1 MLPYEICRDCTPYP
15 TSRSI
20 MGLKSLTPTRRVAQG
35 LPVKGDNRS
44 MAKTRLSRGMLS
56 GLLTLLLM
64 AAPVAGKMTYTLS
77 FEERA
82 EHYITVELNVDGLRN
97 KEYLD
102 FKMAVWT
109 PGSYRIRDYSRNVQD
124 FTVRSG
130 RRSLPVIKLD
140 KHTWRVQLDGQ
151 RQVIAR
157 YKVYAFEPSVRT
169 SFVDTDEAIING
181 ASVFVYPVGMESQEP
196 LVVINKP
203 VNWQEVTSGM
213 DWVGGRS
220 PVFRA
225 SNIDDLID
233 SPIMAGDHT
242 VLDFQVNNVPHRYAI
257 SGTGNYDPERLLTDT
272 GNIIQEIH
280 NIFGEVPYDNYTIF
294 LQIRD
299 NNYGGLEH
307 LNSTH
312 LLYPRWDFSP
322 GRKYRRYLE
331 LVAHEVFHTYNVK
344 RIRPEPLGPF
354 DYDRENYT
362 TLLWVAE
369 GLTAYY
375 DRLLLRRADLLEVED
390 YFELLAGDINKLEA
404 TPGHLIQTLQEA
416 SFDTWIKHYRPN
428 ENSPNATISY
438 YLKGSLVGLALDLAI
453 QEATDGER
461 GLDDVFRILWRN
473 YRDVDKGLTDEG
485 FRLVSES
492 VAGRPLDDVFTY
504 VTTTEEIDWEPIL
517 APFGLQVVRSYTDPT
532 DSSKAYYGFETLED
546 DGRWV
551 ISRMN
556 HQTPA
561 VTAGLSVHDELI
573 SIDGFRLLGDAAKD
587 ILASRAQGKV
597 ATLIINRDGRVRA
610 IKIRPGKPPFDQ
622 VSLVPVASPSEQQRK
637 LYTGWLE
644 TPLD

>member
-1 MLPYEICRDCTPYP
+1 MIFTVKLTDP
-15 TSRSI
+15 TSLPI
-20 MGLKSLTPTRRVAQG
+20 MGLKSLMPAHCITQAP
-35 LPVKGDNRS
+35 PVKRGNRS
-44 MAKTRLSRGMLS
+44 MAKTGLSQGMLK

-64 AAPVAGKMTYTLS
+64 AAPSAGKMTYTLS

-97 KEYLD
+97 REYLD

-109 PGSYRIRDYSRNVQD
+109 PGSYLVREYSRNVKN

-130 RRSLPVIKLD
+130 RRSLPVTKLD

-151 RQVIAR
+151 RQVIAS

-169 SFVDTDEAIING
+169 SFVDSDEAMING

-257 SGTGNYDPERLLTDT
+257 SGQGNYDQERLLTDT
-272 GNIIQEIH
+272 GKIIQEIH

-322 GRKYRRYLE
+322 GKKYRRYLE

-354 DYDRENYT
+354 DYDQENYT

-375 DRLLLRRADLLEVED
+375 DRLILRRADLMEVEA

-404 TPGHLIQTLQEA
+404 TPGRLVQTLQEA
-416 SFDTWIKHYRPN
+416 SFDAWIKYYRPN
-428 ENSPNATISY
+428 ENSPNTTISY
-438 YLKGSLVGLALDLAI
+438 YVKGSLVGLALDLAI
-453 QEATDGER
+453 RAASDGER

-473 YRDVDKGLTDEG
+473 YRDVDKGYTDEG

-504 VTTTEEIDWEPIL
+504 VTTTEEIDWEPIF
-517 APFGLQVVRSYTDPT
+517 APFGLRLVRSYADSS
-532 DSSKAYYGFETLED
+532 DSSKAYYGFETREND
-546 DGRWV
+546 ERWV
-551 ISRMN
+551 ISRIN

-573 SIDGFRLLGDAAKD
+573 SIDGFRLLGDAAEK
-587 ILASRAQGKV
+587 ILASRAQEKV
-597 ATLIINRDGRVRA
+597 ATLVINRDGRIRA

-622 VSLVPVASPSEQQRK
+622 VSIVQVDAPSEEQRK

-644 TPLD
+644 IPWE